1 MLLLA
6 SNCLLLAAGV
16 CDAII
21 FITLNKHL
29 RLRLLENIGMGMT
42 THYIEGILMEATNDN
57 FLQLNVTHEKKF
69 SFSPT
74 IFVEISRDTF
84 SS

>member
-1 MLLLA
+1 MLFLA

-21 FITLNKHL
+21 FVTLNKHL
-29 RLRLLENIGMGMT
+29 RLRLLENIGMGKT
-42 THYIEGILMEATNDN
+42 IHYIEGILMEATNDN
-57 FLQLNVTHEKKF
+57 FRKLKMTHEKKF
-69 SFSPT
+69 SFNPT